1 MSRAEVNR
9 STEMEVFVRVVE
21 TGGLSAAARALRI
34 TPSAVSKLMA
44 RLEGRLGARLLNR
57 STRKLQLTPE
67 GAAFYAR
74 SVQVLADIQEAEREV
89 LAGAAPRGRVRVNS
103 VVDLGRNLLL
113 PLTPG
118 FLEQHPEVTLDIELT
133 DQVVDLLEVRADVA
147 IRVGNLPSSSLTA
160 RKLGE
165 SRTVVV
171 ASPDYLA
178 KHGTPRRPEDLA
190 HHHQLD
196 FTFARSVRNWP
207 FRLPDGEVVYL
218 PGVGGVHAGDGESVR
233 RLALEGVGL
242 ARLSVFSAAEDIRAG
257 RLIPVLEAFN
267 PGDILQVHAVF
278 LGPGGRLPARVR
290 AFIDYLAAN
299 MRFPTWPEAEAGSCG

>member
-1 MSRAEVNR
+1 MPRPEVSR

-21 TGGLSAAARALRI
+21 AGGLSAAARALRL

-44 RLEGRLGARLLNR
+44 RLEARLGARLLNR

-74 SVQVLADIQEAEREV
+74 SVQVLADIEEAEREV

-113 PLTPG
+113 PLVPD
-118 FLEQHPEVTLDIELT
+118 FLAKHPEVTLDIVLT
-133 DQVVDLLEVRADVA
+133 DQVVDLLDERADVA
-147 IRVGNLPSSSLTA
+147 IRVGNLRSSNLTA
-160 RKLGE
+160 RKIGE

-178 KHGTPRRPEDLA
+178 RRGVPTKLEELA
-190 HHHQLD
+190 DHHQMD
-196 FTFARSVRNWP
+196 VTFTRSVRNWP
-207 FRLPDGEVVYL
+207 FRTADGEVVYM
-218 PGVGGVHAGDGESVR
+218 PGVGGVQVGDGESLR
-233 RLALEGVGL
+233 RLALEGAGL
-242 ARLSVFSAAEDIRAG
+242 ARLSVFSVADDLKDG
-257 RLIPVLEAFN
+257 RLVPVLEEFN
-267 PGDILQVHAVF
+267 PGDRLQVHAVF
-278 LGPGGRLPARVR
+278 LGQGGRLPARVR

-299 MRFPTWPEAEAGSCG
+299 LRLPTWPA